1 MNLLKSSWKK
11 LILQVLVIVCT
22 SGLLISSA
30 QAATL
35 QFGDSGPEV
44 VLLQEQL
51 QSLGYDVGAIDGS
64 FGSRTEA
71 AVKAAQIE
79 RGLKADGIVGEAT
92 WNALKLSDRSASRGH
107 GSSSAGSRIV
117 ATAMAQ
123 QGVPYVWGG
132 TTPCGFDCSGFTQY
146 VFAVNGI
153 FLPRTADVQ
162 FNVGVPV
169 ARNHLQPGDLIFFS
183 TYEPGPSHSGIYLGD
198 GNFIHASSSR
208 GVSLAYLDNSYWA
221 SRYLGA
227 RRVVNNVPNERGRS

>member
-44 VLLQEQL
+44 VRLQEQL
-51 QSLGYDVGAIDGS
+51 QSLGYDVGAIDGN

-79 RGLKADGIVGEAT
+79 RGLKADGIVGELT
-92 WNALKLSDRSASRGH
+92 WNALRLSDTSVSQGDH
-107 GSSSAGSRIV
+107 GSSAVRRIV

-153 FLPRTADVQ
+153 SLPRTADVQ
-162 FNVGVPV
+162 FSVGVPV

-198 GNFIHASSSR
+198 GVFIHASSSR
-208 GVSLAYLDNSYWA
+208 GVSLAYLDSSYWA

-227 RRVVNNVPNERGRS
+227 RRVVK

>member
-44 VLLQEQL
+44 VRLQEQL
-51 QSLGYDVGAIDGS
+51 QSLGYDVGAIDGN

-79 RGLKADGIVGEAT
+79 RGLKADGIVGELT
-92 WNALKLSDRSASRGH
+92 WNALRLSDTSVSQGDH
-107 GSSSAGSRIV
+107 GSSAVRRIV

-123 QGVPYVWGG
+123 QGVPYVWGE
-132 TTPCGFDCSGFTQY
+132 PRP
-146 VFAVNGI
+146 AVLI
-153 FLPRTADVQ
+153 VQ
-162 FNVGVPV
+162 VLLNM
-169 ARNHLQPGDLIFFS
+169 
-183 TYEPGPSHSGIYLGD
+183 YL
-198 GNFIHASSSR
+198 
-208 GVSLAYLDNSYWA
+208 L
-221 SRYLGA
+221 
-227 RRVVNNVPNERGRS
+227 